1 MRKIRA
7 AKFSI
12 SCRRADKMGSVP
24 PEFFARPHEYGA
36 YFHTKYSIYSAG
48 RCFRYR
54 KPLITKKTSPSGR
67 HGGRGRVPPPPEPRR
82 RVFAIA
88 APFWLGNM
96 TKRRCNRQRCD
107 RAREKPCY
115 PRGRQGLTKL
125 QTNKTV
131 SDE

>member
-7 AKFSI
+7 AKFSV

-36 YFHTKYSIYSAG
+36 YFHTNYSIYSAG

-67 HGGRGRVPPPPEPRR
+67 HGWRGRVFPLPEPHR

-88 APFWLGNM
+88 GL
-96 TKRRCNRQRCD
+96 R
-107 RAREKPCY
+107 RARKYDKKTLQCGKSHPC
-115 PRGRQGLTKL
+115 GRALSNHRQKARLSSRTIGRDSL
-125 QTNKTV
+125 
-131 SDE
+131 